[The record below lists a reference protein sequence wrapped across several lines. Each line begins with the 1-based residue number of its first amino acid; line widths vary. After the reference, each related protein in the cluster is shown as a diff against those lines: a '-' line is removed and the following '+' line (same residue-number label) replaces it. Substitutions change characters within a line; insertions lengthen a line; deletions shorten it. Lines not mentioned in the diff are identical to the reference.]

1 MNRFQISPEHADIA
15 LRAMRTVAV
24 SDGDLH
30 LMEEKLLVAAAK
42 SLERPEWSLP
52 LITPEEVA
60 EAVDDAVARERLVQA
75 LCLMSILDGDL
86 LPVEIAQVE
95 SFASALGIEDTRLR
109 NLRQIHGRH
118 LRLLQAD
125 LIRRSPV
132 NATMAR
138 DAWEK
143 EGVRGLWRFFAGTYN
158 LRHDPEEA
166 WSYKELGL
174 LPEGTL
180 GRAYWTFMTSRRFP
194 FPGEPGLM
202 AFPRELV
209 RHDLG
214 HLLSGYGTDITGECE
229 NAAFVAGSLQHDPFA
244 YVFMVAV
251 HTHLDI
257 EVFPN
262 DPSQG
267 AMCFDPE
274 RVIPALERGLQVKRD
289 IYSMD
294 WDYWQDF
301 PRPLEEVRADFGVP
315 PKVSPPSA

>member
-1 MNRFQISPEHADIA
+1 MNRFQISPEHADLA

-30 LMEEKLLVAAAK
+30 MIEEKLLVAAAK
-42 SLERPEWSLP
+42 SLQRPEWSLP
-52 LITPEEVA
+52 SITPEEVA
-60 EAVDDAVARERLVQA
+60 EAIEERVARERLVQA
-75 LCLMSILDGDL
+75 LCLMCILDGDL
-86 LPVEIAQVE
+86 LPVEIAQVDA
-95 SFASALGIEDTRLR
+95 FATALGIEDTRLH
-109 NLRQIHGRH
+109 NLKQIQGRH

-125 LIRRSPV
+125 LIRRSPMHTV
-132 NATMAR
+132 MVK

-143 EGVRGLWRFFAGTYN
+143 EGLKGLWRFFSGTYN

-166 WSYKELGL
+166 WAYKELGL
-174 LPEGTL
+174 LPKGTM

-194 FPGEPGLM
+194 FPGEPGMM

-214 HLLSGYGTDITGECE
+214 HLLSGYGTDIIGECE
-229 NAAFVAGSLQHDPFA
+229 NAAFVAGSLAQDPFS
-244 YVFMVAV
+244 YLFMIAV

-267 AMCFDPE
+267 ALHFDPD
-274 RVIPALERGLQVKRD
+274 RVIPALERGLQVTRD

-294 WDYWQDF
+294 WDYWEDF
-301 PRPLEEVRADFGVP
+301 PRPLEDVQADFGVP
-315 PKVSPPSA
+315 PLVSPVSA